1 MKRSLERIL
10 TLAFRVIRQVSRDRR
25 TVALL
30 LIVPIL
36 VLVLGFVLFRSEPA
50 PVALGVVTRDTG
62 PAAPDAGIL
71 SLGLLIFEELSVGG
85 HIEVKE
91 LPPEEDIEKF
101 LESGAADGVLVLPV
115 GFSANF
121 FRERRLEL
129 DLRLEGTSPGRN
141 ALLTGQV
148 TGAAA
153 RVLAGLAAGGGMAAP
168 APGGGGMAVP
178 PVTIAASYLHA
189 GPEFD
194 TMDLVAP
201 AYIAILAMF
210 FVFLL
215 TCVSFLRERTQGTME
230 RLLATPAT
238 RREIVL
244 GYMSGLGLFALFQ
257 GAVITFFTV
266 WALRIHYLCSLGLLF
281 IVVALLAAVGVS
293 LGILASAF
301 ARNEFQVVQFIPL
314 LIIPQALLGG
324 TFWAVED
331 MPAWLKPVSYLMPI
345 TYANR
350 ALREIMLKGWGL
362 LEIWPSLAILAGF
375 AVLLTLLGVLTMR
388 REIA

>member
-1 MKRSLERIL
+1 M
-10 TLAFRVIRQVSRDRR
+10 
-25 TVALL
+25 

-50 PVALGVVTRDTG
+50 PRRWAWNRDTAR
-62 PAAPDAGIL
+62 PPRMAFSPW
-71 SLGLLIFEELSVGG
+71 GLLKSSAGG

-91 LPPEEDIEKF
+91 LPPEEDIEDPG
-101 LESGAADGVLVLPV
+101 SGADGVGAACCLLRQ
-115 GFSANF
+115 F

-244 GYMSGLGLFALFQ
+244 GYMRGWASLPLPGRRDH
-257 GAVITFFTV
+257 IFTV
-266 WALRIHYLCSLGLLF
+266 WALRIHYLGSLACSSSWWLCWRRWD
-281 IVVALLAAVGVS
+281 S

-301 ARNEFQVVQFIPL
+301 ARNEFQVVQFIL
-314 LIIPQALLGG
+314 LIIPQALSAEPSGRWRHAGL
-324 TFWAVED
+324 VETG
-331 MPAWLKPVSYLMPI
+331 LYLMPI
-345 TYANR
+345 TTPT
-350 ALREIMLKGWGL
+350 GH
-362 LEIWPSLAILAGF
+362 
-375 AVLLTLLGVLTMR
+375 
-388 REIA
+388 